1 MELKFM
7 IIKKEPIK
15 VVKIIEIIYN
25 VEFLKTKEREQDKII
40 NKMIK
45 VI

>member
-1 MELKFM
+1 M